1 MMRRHPKKKICK
13 TEAHNQVVF
22 DPNRKLVVYAPFV
35 VYDNSRRRLV
45 MSYTMLKNPL
55 KDKNYDAFSLEGAS
69 LRFIRE
75 RCEGLRFDEQKAKQE

>member
-1 MMRRHPKKKICK
+1 
-13 TEAHNQVVF
+13 
-22 DPNRKLVVYAPFV
+22 
-35 VYDNSRRRLV
+35 

-75 RCEGLRFDEQKAKQE
+75 RCEGLRFDEQKAKQESQGNYLGTSLKAKQIPYNMEKDIDRVG